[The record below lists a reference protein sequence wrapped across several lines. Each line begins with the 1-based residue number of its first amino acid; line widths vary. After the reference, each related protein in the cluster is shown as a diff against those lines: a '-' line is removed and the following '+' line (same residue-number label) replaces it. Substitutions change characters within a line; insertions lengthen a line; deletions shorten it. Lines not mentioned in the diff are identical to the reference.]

1 MSLLAMSKLMFVQFC
16 FKRRSQKVSVADS
29 TFYSKIDD
37 TDSQNDYLALSP
49 CVDEIQSSG
58 LNQKLKKK
66 PSAFRGSCGDIT
78 DSYQVIPKN

>member
-1 MSLLAMSKLMFVQFC
+1 MFVQFC

-66 PSAFRGSCGDIT
+66 SHRPLEALA
-78 DSYQVIPKN
+78 VISPIHIK